1 MNLPEE
7 YLSNMKELLTQ
18 DFQKYLDCFSLPAFT
33 GLRVNTSK
41 ISVENFLKISPFQ
54 LEPVPWCAEG
64 FYCKEEDKPSLH
76 PYYYAGLYYL
86 QEPSAMSPGAFLP
99 IEPDDIVLDGCSAP
113 GGKTTQL
120 ACRLTDGLLISNDI
134 SSSRQQAT
142 LKNIERQGLDNVYV
156 TSTDIS
162 NFPKNSF
169 DKILLDAPCSGEGM
183 FRKDP
188 SLINSWIKRNHE
200 YYQPIQKEIIDSA
213 VRLLKDGGMLL
224 YSTCTF
230 NPHEDEEVIQYAL
243 DNHPELSLIDMNK
256 HPLFADGVN
265 GLDKCARLYPFKLDG
280 EGHFLALLKKSGY
293 SGKTEH
299 IKTASYQHEAVN
311 SFLEMINYDY
321 TKGTIFRIADSVY
334 YSEHLFDTTGIMT
347 LRSGLLLGTLKKER
361 FEPSQHLA
369 MSLKAEQFGQTV
381 SFSRDD
387 ERVQRYLRG
396 ETVYCDDKYSGW
408 VLVCVDS
415 YPLGFAKGEGHRLK
429 NKIESGHRK
438 L

>member
-7 YLSNMKELLTQ
+7 YLRNMQDLLKQ
-18 DFQKYLDCFSLPAFT
+18 DFQKYLDCFSVPAFT

-41 ISVENFLKISPFQ
+41 ISVEDFLKISPFH

-76 PYYYAGLYYL
+76 PYYHAGLYYL
-86 QEPSAMSPGAFLP
+86 QEPSAMSPGSYLP

-120 ACRLTDGLLISNDI
+120 ACRLTEGLLISNDI

-142 LKNIERQGLDNVYV
+142 LKNIERHGLGNVYV

-162 NFPKNSF
+162 KFPNNTF

-188 SLINSWIKRNHE
+188 SLVNSWIKRNHE
-200 YYQPIQKEIIDSA
+200 YYRPIQKSLIDSA
-213 VRLLKDGGMLL
+213 VPLLKDGGMLM

-230 NPHEDEEVIQYAL
+230 NPHEDEEVIEYAL
-243 DNHPELSLIDMNK
+243 SNYPELTLADMNR
-256 HPLFADGVN
+256 HPLFSHGVN
-265 GLDKCARLYPFKLDG
+265 SLDKCARLYPFRLNG
-280 EGHFLALLKKSGY
+280 EGHFLALLQKKGFSE
-293 SGKTEH
+293 KTEQ
-299 IKTASYQHEAVN
+299 IKTASYQNEAVN
-311 SFLEMINYDY
+311 GFLRLINHDHSR
-321 TKGTIFRIADSVY
+321 GTIFRIGDSVY
-334 YSEHLFDTTGIMT
+334 YSKHLFDTAGIMT

-369 MSLKAEQFGQTV
+369 MSLRKDEFAQTV
-381 SFSRDD
+381 SFSCDD
-387 ERVQRYLRG
+387 DRVQRYLKG
-396 ETVYCDDKYSGW
+396 ETIYCDDTYDGW
-408 VLVCVDS
+408 VLVCADG
-415 YPLGFAKGEGHRLK
+415 YPLGFAKADGHRLK
-429 NKIESGHRK
+429 NKIETGHRK